1 LAQAT
6 VADLDRRIGQLDA
19 MVSAATSLGW
29 TKTAMELV
37 GRQSSSRG
45 NNGRTPASAERLA
58 DFKVREANVEAQR
71 ARVTPEAGLTLY
83 LAKLFGSD
91 GY

>member
-1 LAQAT
+1 LKVIVSYGFLTRPHLQHQVEAMAVARDPAPLAQRIALAQAT
-6 VADLDRRIGQLDA
+6 
-19 MVSAATSLGW
+19 
-29 TKTAMELV
+29 
-37 GRQSSSRG
+37 
-45 NNGRTPASAERLA
+45 RLA